1 MSETQRWPMCAEQ
14 PGEAPSGVRS
24 QAGGL
29 QGSCIQ
35 QELKKCG
42 MWLRASDGVRNVLV
56 RKESDF
62 TDVPLLLVDLGGLN
76 YITINQVSSRS

>member
-35 QELKKCG
+35 QELKRCG
-42 MWLRASDGVRNVLV
+42 MWLRARDGVRNGLV

-62 TDVPLLLVDLGGLN
+62 TDVPCSLWTWGV
-76 YITINQVSSRS
+76 

>member
-35 QELKKCG
+35 QELKRCG

-56 RKESDF
+56 RKESDLRMSPCSLW
-62 TDVPLLLVDLGGLN
+62 TWVV
-76 YITINQVSSRS
+76 